1 MGKLWELPGGK
12 EKVSSGAGGR
22 DAEAAPGISGV
33 GKLPSGNEA
42 VPTVLRVS

>member
-12 EKVSSGAGGR
+12 EKVSSGAGRR
-22 DAEAAPGISGV
+22 DAEAAPGISGA

-42 VPTVLRVS
+42 IATV